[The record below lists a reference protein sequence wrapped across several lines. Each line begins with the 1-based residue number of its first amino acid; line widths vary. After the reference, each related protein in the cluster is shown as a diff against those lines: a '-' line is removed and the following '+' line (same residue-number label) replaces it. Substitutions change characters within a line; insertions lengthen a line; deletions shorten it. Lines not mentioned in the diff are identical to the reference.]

1 MDLFE
6 FILIITSVV
15 YALALAQILNG
26 IGRLAQSE
34 TAIRLYLPHTVWT
47 GVLFIAVLLSWWA
60 GWEFRGIEW
69 TFAKYVYLFVSP
81 ILIFFATSLLMP
93 QIITESGVNLEKH
106 FNRVRRPVLF
116 SYFAVL
122 VVQFVDGPLL
132 ASEPWWFP
140 GRFPQL
146 AVLGAVAGCAFTTS
160 KRLQSVLS
168 IAVLVFLTYVTVD
181 RFWFPE

>member
-1 MDLFE
+1 
-6 FILIITSVV
+6 V
-15 YALALAQILNG
+15 LALAQILTG

-34 TAIRLYLPHTVWT
+34 TAIRLYLPHTVWI
-47 GVLFIAVLLSWWA
+47 VILFVGILLTWWA

-81 ILIFFATSLLMP
+81 ILIFFATSLLIP
-93 QIITESGVNLEKH
+93 QSITESGVNLEKH

-116 SYFAVL
+116 SYFAL
-122 VVQFVDGPLL
+122 MVVQFADGSLL
-132 ASEPWWFP
+132 STQSWWFP
-140 GRFPQL
+140 GRLPQL

-168 IAVLVFLTYVTVD
+168 IGVLVFLTYVVAD
-181 RFWFPE
+181 RFWVPG